1 MITLNTQRVTPG
13 NFNQKKSNLKQ
24 NNKTVAFKENKA
36 ADTHMTG
43 IQQTAPAKFL
53 DRVFGKVIRE
63 KTKDGYRII
72 KLDKQGKLKYMDII
86 TQDGKTRERTF
97 FDSAGNKVRAAIFEG
112 KSIFKKLV
120 EGITYKNGEVHEV
133 RKFGNGH
140 VLKVEQAN
148 SNKRP
153 TEDSLEE
160 YLNYMVF

>member
-13 NFNQKKSNLKQ
+13 NFNQRKSNIKY
-24 NNKTVAFKENKA
+24 NRTVAFTENKA

-43 IQQTAPAKFL
+43 IQQTLPTKFL
-53 DRVFGKVIRE
+53 DKIFGKVIRE

-72 KLDKQGKLKYMDII
+72 KLDNHGRLKYMDVI
-86 TQDGKTRERTF
+86 TQDGKNRERTF

-120 EGITYKNGEVHEV
+120 EGITYKNGEVQEV

-140 VLKVEQAN
+140 VLRVERTN
-148 SNKRP
+148 TVPK
-153 TEDSLEE
+153 EDSLEE